1 MGFARIISGGPT
13 GRYTVELD
21 YGDAMRTAALT
32 AINQQILKID
42 AQLLLTQANL
52 IDAEAREAA
61 KRAEIQGYADALIA
75 AANLPKPT
83 GLGLGTLP
91 IVRAQRELAEILA
104 ANQPIRDQIAALK
117 FERANWRRKLTA
129 LTNLPTKVQRQAW
142 CVDFTEDIPALAY
155 SATCDIPGDPN
166 LVLLAPGGRAW
177 QASDGEF
184 RARELLSPAQAFVN
198 TAIYPGW
205 QKWKPTYRWGTIT
218 AVDYDANRVSVALFD
233 QKSDAQR
240 LPVNQA
246 ATLSNVVVNYMDCDA
261 LAFKVNDRVLIQ
273 FQGQNWQNPRVIGF
287 LDNPQ
292 PCIEWPDVEITVRL
306 ENRNLGAAA
315 TRSWLYALDEPYRCG
330 PNSGA
335 ATIRCARTADVYGDW
350 LTPNIV
356 DPPSSGTYT
365 VNATFPSDIMVGSF
379 NYQAPSLLD
388 PGESPINPSFFACS
402 GTSPAERVEMI
413 DDPMDAEKVIV
424 RKYAF
429 SFGARSW
436 TTWDTSALFP
446 TCTMI
451 GSGSGLYFDGQPT
464 GIGGMYNI
472 TPSTSDIFHGKATDY
487 FGTPVISVTFDNG
500 TTTRTRNYV
509 VKSIDGAKIVYGPA
523 PLPP

>member
-21 YGDAMRTAALT
+21 YGDAMRTAALA

-75 AANLPKPT
+75 AASLPKPT

-198 TAIYPGW
+198 AAIYPGW

-246 ATLSNVVVNYMDCDA
+246 ATLANVVVAYMDCDSA
-261 LAFKVNDRVLIQ
+261 IFNVEDRVVVE
-273 FQGQNWQNPRVIGF
+273 FQGQNWASPRVIGF
-287 LDNPQ
+287 LDNPR
-292 PCIEWPDVEITVRL
+292 PCNWPLT
-306 ENRNLGAAA
+306 
-315 TRSWLYALDEPYRCG
+315 TM
-330 PNSGA
+330 GA
-335 ATIRCARTADVYGDW
+335 ATLEIYVFRSKVAAVLEAAFGGGASAQIKFDGGSWQSMTDSGVITTSGKRARYFT
-350 LTPNIV
+350 
-356 DPPSSGTYT
+356 
-365 VNATFPSDIMVGSF
+365 F
-379 NYQAPSLLD
+379 NYDIGAP
-388 PGESPINPSFFACS
+388 
-402 GTSPAERVEMI
+402 
-413 DDPMDAEKVIV
+413 
-424 RKYAF
+424 
-429 SFGARSW
+429 
-436 TTWDTSALFP
+436 
-446 TCTMI
+446 
-451 GSGSGLYFDGQPT
+451 FDGE
-464 GIGGMYNI
+464 
-472 TPSTSDIFHGKATDY
+472 A
-487 FGTPVISVTFDNG
+487 SVTFDEDSTVFG
-500 TTTRTRNYV
+500 YSAAVCQAQSRFPAYPQPQTETIQYV
-509 VKSIDGAKIVYGPA
+509 VEVRVQSSASTIFNVAFLSTNGPDGKPRKAATKGGIQTGRATKLDYTLTG
-523 PLPP
+523 